1 MTGASF
7 DSAVTSVWGAGAGVG
22 QYAGCGL
29 VGCLG
34 GVLFVVDGDAGEQG
48 PVEDASFGGVALG
61 VEVVDVVAGGVVA
74 DLLGDELFV
83 GLEIFLAE
91 AGVQAGFA
99 AFGVGRMR

>member
-1 MTGASF
+1 MLR
-7 DSAVTSVWGAGAGVG
+7 WGEGVG
-22 QYAGCGL
+22 
-29 VGCLG
+29 V
-34 GVLFVVDGDAGEQG
+34 
-48 PVEDASFGGVALG
+48 GVA
-61 VEVVDVVAGGVVA
+61 VECLAGRVVDVVAGGVVA